1 MSASKQSCDLR
12 EWGSSQSGLSL
23 IELMIS
29 LALGLIIVAAMAELF
44 VNISRTNQEMA
55 KTNSQIENARFSMQ
69 LLQNDIVHAG
79 YWAGFV
85 PDFDN
90 ISLRDDPTDFP
101 TAVPDPCLAY
111 TTPWSD
117 AHRANLLGIPL
128 QVHTDTA
135 TQPGTCSAIVT
146 DRITHAVSPAVGNDV
161 LVVRHAHTCEAGV
174 GNCDDAGT
182 TAGQLYFQASNCNS
196 DTDTYALDPNSP
208 PLLTRTC
215 TAGVFA
221 PRRKFIQSI
230 YYIRE
235 WANESS
241 DGIPTLVRS
250 EFGVTGTTPTQ
261 QAAVPLVEGIE
272 RLRIELGIDNYSEP
286 YATSPFLPYGN
297 LVTSASYG
305 QAIDW
310 DDPDNWTVARN
321 RGDGIPDPQPPPNGP
336 VFIHCPTTGC
346 TVDQLANIAAVKV
359 YILARANEP
368 TPGYTDTKSYTLGS
382 AAAIGPF
389 NDNFKRHVFSMTMRL
404 NNVSARRETP

>member
-1 MSASKQSCDLR
+1 VIASNQSRGLR
-12 EWGSSQSGLSL
+12 EWSSLQSGLSL
-23 IELMIS
+23 IELLIS

-69 LLQNDIVHAG
+69 LLQNDIIHAG
-79 YWAGFV
+79 YWGGYV

-90 ISLRDDPTDFP
+90 ISLLTAPSDFP
-101 TAVPDPCLAY
+101 AAVPDPCLDYA
-111 TTPWSD
+111 TPWS
-117 AHRANLLGIPL
+117 AGHRANLIGIPL
-128 QVHTDTA
+128 QVHTNTTTA
-135 TQPGTCSAIVT
+135 PGTCSTIVA
-146 DRITHAVSPAVGNDV
+146 DRIDPTVGNDV
-161 LVVRHAHTCEAGV
+161 LVVRHSHTCEAGI
-174 GNCDDAGT
+174 GNCDDDGT
-182 TAGQLYFQASNCNS
+182 TADQLYFQTSNC
-196 DTDTYALDPNSP
+196 DTEIETDPYALDPNSP
-208 PLLTRTC
+208 LLTRTC
-215 TAGVFA
+215 TSGVFA
-221 PRRKFIQSI
+221 PRRKFVQSI
-230 YYIRE
+230 YYIRD

-272 RLRIELGIDNYSEP
+272 RMRIELGIDNYSEP
-286 YATSPFLPYGN
+286 YATSPNLPYGN

-310 DDPDNWTVARN
+310 DDPDNWTLARN
-321 RGDGIPDPQPPPNGP
+321 RGDGIPDPQPPSNGP

-346 TVDQLANIAAVKV
+346 TVDQLANIVAVKV

-389 NDNFKRHVFSMTMRL
+389 NDPFKRHVFSMTMRL